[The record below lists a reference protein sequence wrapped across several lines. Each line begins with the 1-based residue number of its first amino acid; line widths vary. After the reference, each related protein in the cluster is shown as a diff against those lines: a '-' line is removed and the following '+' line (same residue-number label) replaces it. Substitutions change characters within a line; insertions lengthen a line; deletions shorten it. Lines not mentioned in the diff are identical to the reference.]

1 LAWTTPRGC
10 CCCACLLLDVAAIT
24 RPGARQALEDGI
36 DTLLTSG
43 DDPRRV
49 AKIAI
54 VGITTDAGDD
64 GRLAQ
69 WLRLL
74 AHVDPIAAA
83 GHLESMRV
91 ADLERLESRATEARD
106 GL

>member
-1 LAWTTPRGC
+1 M
-10 CCCACLLLDVAAIT
+10 LLLRLSSARRCSDNASWCAA
-24 RPGARQALEDGI
+24 GAGGWNRYASHI
-36 DTLLTSG
+36 C